1 MAEPTLVALIGY
13 IDGDRKTKDQT
24 HIITM
29 AGRRLSIPN
38 ASIKSQHA
46 IEPGA
51 GGAVRFFLA
60 NDSIVSAEMLAKDLP
75 EGETHWSSDTARR
88 RRFELRSEV
97 AALDG
102 DTSVSADTA

>member
-13 IDGDRKTKDQT
+13 IDQDRNTKGQT

-29 AGRRLSIPN
+29 AGRRLSIAN
-38 ASIKSQHA
+38 ASIISKHP
-46 IEPGA
+46 IEPGT
-51 GGAVRFFLA
+51 GGALRFFLA
-60 NDSIVSAEMLAKDLP
+60 NDAIVAAEMRASDLP

-88 RRFELRSEV
+88 RRLGLRSDV